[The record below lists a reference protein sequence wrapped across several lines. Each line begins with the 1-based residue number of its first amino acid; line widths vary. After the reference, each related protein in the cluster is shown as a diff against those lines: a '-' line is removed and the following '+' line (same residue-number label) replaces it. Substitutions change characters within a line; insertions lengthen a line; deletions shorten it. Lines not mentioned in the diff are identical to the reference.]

1 MSGQEEPTFT
11 HGDTSYKFSELDDY
25 SQKCYKLIMKVT
37 NEIEQLESDVAIKKA
52 ASIYLSK
59 QILSNMDKQKD
70 DEGR

>member
-1 MSGQEEPTFT
+1 MSEQEEATFT
-11 HGDTSYKFSELDDY
+11 HGDISYKFSELDDY
-25 SQKCYKLIMKVT
+25 SQKCYQLIMKVT
-37 NEIEQLESDVAIKKA
+37 KEIEQLESDVAIKKA